1 MNGKALPSVTLV
13 GPGRAGKAF
22 GRSWIAAGGHLAEVI
37 GRTSERARAG
47 VEALGEG
54 TPRGLA
60 QARCE
65 GEILAIAVPDD
76 AVGPVAGA
84 LADRFRGRLAFHV
97 SGALAA
103 AVLGPLKSSGAKVAS
118 LHPARVFTGAPGD
131 SWTGAFV
138 AVEGEP
144 EAVAEAERIA
154 SAVRAI
160 PCTVSTTAKPLYH
173 AAAALAAG
181 GTAALISLA
190 TRVWQEAGIPARQ
203 ARPALAELAGQAA
216 DAAGQDLE
224 GAFTGPISRRDLG
237 TIEANAK
244 ALASHPELLDLYAI
258 LASEILQ
265 RTPGRGRENEI
276 RALLAARRADRSG
289 KT

>member
-1 MNGKALPSVTLV
+1 MDGKALPLVSLV
-13 GPGRAGKAF
+13 GPGRAGRAF
-22 GRSWIAAGGHLAEVI
+22 GRSWGAAGGRLAEVI
-37 GRTSERARAG
+37 GRTSEGARAG
-47 VEALGEG
+47 VEALGQG
-54 TPRGLA
+54 TPSGLA

-76 AVGPVAGA
+76 AVGPVAGE
-84 LADRFRGRLAFHV
+84 LADRFRGRFAFHV
-97 SGALAA
+97 SGALTA
-103 AVLGPLKSSGAKVAS
+103 AVLEPLKSSGAKVAS

-144 EAVAEAERIA
+144 GAVAEAEKVV
-154 SAVRAI
+154 SAVRAV
-160 PCTVSTTAKPLYH
+160 PRRVSATAKPLYH

-190 TRVWQEAGIPARQ
+190 TRAWQEAGIPGRE
-203 ARPALAELAGQAA
+203 ARPALAALAAQAA
-216 DAAGQDLE
+216 AAAGQDLE
-224 GAFTGPISRRDLG
+224 AAFTGPIARRDLG

-258 LASEILQ
+258 LASEILLA
-265 RTPGRGRENEI
+265 TPGRGRENEI
-276 RALLAARRADRSG
+276 RALLAARRAGRS
-289 KT
+289 

>member
-1 MNGKALPSVTLV
+1 MKFQKLPTVTLV

-22 GRSWIAAGGHLAEVI
+22 GRSWIAAGGRIAEVI
-37 GRTSERARAG
+37 GRTTQGAHAG
-47 VEALGEG
+47 HEALGQG

-76 AVGPVAGA
+76 AVGAVARA
-84 LADRFRGRLAFHV
+84 LSDRFRGRLAFHV

-103 AVLGPLKSSGAKVAS
+103 AVLGPLESSGAKVAS
-118 LHPARVFTGAPGD
+118 LHPARIFTGAAGD
-131 SWTGAFV
+131 NWTGAFV

-144 EAVAEAERIA
+144 GAVHEAENLV
-154 SAVRAI
+154 SAVRAV
-160 PCTVSTTAKPLYH
+160 PRRVSATAKPLYH

-190 TRVWQEAGIPARQ
+190 TRAWQEAGIPARE
-203 ARPALAELAGQAA
+203 ARPALAALAGQAA

-224 GAFTGPISRRDLG
+224 GAFTGPIARRDLG
-237 TIEANAK
+237 TIEANAE
-244 ALASHPELLDLYAI
+244 ALASHPQLLDVYAI
-258 LASEILQ
+258 LASEILLA
-265 RTPGRGRENEI
+265 TPGRGRENEI
-276 RALLAARRADRSG
+276 RALLAARRARGSG
-289 KT
+289 KS